1 MRRRRLAFLAL
12 VLVVSAIGGLI
23 RALAELPIPD
33 AVGNE
38 ATTVLLDRRGVPIA
52 QLHAEQHRLPLTLDE
67 VSPILVDAVIASE
80 DQDFFSHPGVDPAAI
95 GRAAWTDIRG
105 VGEMQGA
112 STITQQYVK
121 NAYLGADRTLVR
133 KLREA
138 VLAVKIE
145 RELSK
150 VDILERYLNVIYL
163 GRGAYGVEAASQVW
177 FGLSAVDLDVPRAAY
192 LAALIRAPELADVSR
207 PEQVDLAYRR
217 RLSVLNAMWGQG
229 RITSGERDAAEAT
242 PIESYTL
249 SRTENRSVD
258 LLVPDVGLGYF
269 VDMVRRE
276 LIATYGSQQVFSGGL
291 RVVTTLDLDAQRAA
305 YELGSVVTDV
315 EDAPAVAMILLD
327 DQGQVRAL
335 IGGTDFDVSEVNLVT
350 GREGGGGGRQPG
362 SAFKPLVLA
371 AALRQGISIDAVYD
385 SPASIVVPGA
395 DAGQDWSVAN
405 ANGVDRGMISLADA
419 TVVSSNTAYAGLALD
434 LDLGDLVRLGSE
446 FGIAPELDPL
456 FSLVLGA
463 QELSVLDLATAY
475 SVFANE
481 GELRQTSIVI
491 EVDLGEAVDNG
502 VISRSQVLDGNLA
515 AQVTEVLER
524 VVAEGTGRGA
534 DVAGLPI
541 AGKTGTSQDFRDAWF
556 VGYSPRFTAA
566 VWLGYADD
574 GRPMVDVLGLGAV
587 TGGSVPAALFSQL
600 MEDVHH
606 GLDPGAFM
614 APVSGDE

>member
-1 MRRRRLAFLAL
+1 M
-12 VLVVSAIGGLI
+12 VSAIGGSI

-52 QLHAEQHRLPLTLDE
+52 QLHAEQHRIPLTLDE

-80 DQDFFSHPGVDPAAI
+80 DQDFFSHPGVDPVAI

-138 VLAVKIE
+138 VLAIKIE

-150 VDILERYLNVIYL
+150 ADILERYLNVIYL

-177 FGLSAVDLDVPRAAY
+177 FGRSAVDLDVSRAAY

-207 PEQVDLAYRR
+207 PEQVDIAYRR
-217 RLSVLNAMWGQG
+217 RLSVLNAMWEQG

-249 SRTENRSVD
+249 PRTENRSVD

-291 RVVTTLDLDAQRAA
+291 RVVTTLDLEAQRSA
-305 YELGSVVTDV
+305 YELGSTVTDI
-315 EDAPAVAMILLD
+315 ENAPAVAMVLLD

-335 IGGTDFDVSEVNLVT
+335 VGGADFDVSQVNLVT

-371 AALRQGISIDAVYD
+371 AALRQGISVDAVYD
-385 SPASIVVPGA
+385 SPASIVVPGV
-395 DAGQDWSVAN
+395 DAGEDWSVTN
-405 ANGVDRGMISLADA
+405 ADGVDRGMISLADA

-434 LDLGDLVRLGSE
+434 LDLGEVVSLGSDL
-446 FGIAPELDPL
+446 GITRELAPL

-463 QELSVLDLATAY
+463 QELSVLELATAY

-481 GELRQTSIVI
+481 GELRQPSIVI
-491 EVDLGEAVDNG
+491 EVDFGEGVDNR
-502 VISRSQVLDGNLA
+502 VISRSQVLDGDVA

-534 DVAGLPI
+534 DVSGLPI

-566 VWLGYADD
+566 VWLGHADD
-574 GRPMVDVLGLGAV
+574 GRPMVEVLGLGAV
-587 TGGSVPAALFSQL
+587 TGGSVPATLFSQL

-606 GLDPGAFM
+606 GLDPGEFVE
-614 APVSGDE
+614 PVSGDG